1 MKLHF
6 LGANRQVT
14 GSRYVLEVAGRQAMI
29 DCGMFQERQFQ
40 SRNWDRSPIPPAE
53 IDALLLTHV
62 HIDHCGLLPRLVQEG
77 YRGPIHTTKP
87 SAALVEIMLR
97 DAAEIQA
104 EDAGYKKKRHAKEGR
119 PAKFPYEP
127 LFTEQDV
134 DRTLPLVRGCGYG
147 QAVEVFP
154 GLTARFFDAGHILGS
169 AMILCDATENGMT
182 RRIAFSG
189 DIGQWDKPIIRDP
202 TLLKDADYIV
212 MESTYGD
219 RNHERAGDV
228 ETQLAAVV
236 AATIERGGN
245 VVIPTFAV
253 ERAQELIYH
262 IGRLVR
268 AGRVPHMPVFLD
280 SPMAVDVTAI
290 YARFHDYVDE
300 AMRQMI
306 DSNQPPLRF
315 PGLTMTRTADESKRI
330 NGLREP
336 SIIMASS
343 GMCNAGR
350 IKHHLR
356 NNLPRPESTILF
368 VGHQAHG
375 TLGRLIL
382 DGRSP
387 VRIFGQEVA
396 VRAKIDQIYGFSGH
410 ADHDGLMRWIGHF
423 QRRPTKVFLTHGE
436 EQVALKLADEIK
448 FKLGYETEVPF
459 YQQVVDLA

>member
-6 LGANRQVT
+6 LGASRQVT
-14 GSRYVLEVAGRQAMI
+14 GSRYVLEVGGRQAMI

-40 SRNWDRSPIPPAE
+40 SRNWDRSPIPPHE

-77 YRGPIHTTKP
+77 YRGPIHTTRP

-97 DAAEIQA
+97 DSAEIQQ
-104 EDAGYKKKRHAKEGR
+104 EDLGYKRKRHLKEGR
-119 PAKFPYEP
+119 TSPHAYEP
-127 LFTEQDV
+127 LYTEQDV
-134 DRTLPLVRGCGYG
+134 DRTLPLVAGCGYG

-154 GLTARFFDAGHILGS
+154 GLVARFFDAGHILGS
-169 AMILCDATENGMT
+169 AMIQLDATENGVT

-202 TLLKDADYIV
+202 TLLNEADFIV

-219 RNHERAGDV
+219 RNHQRAGDT
-228 ETQLAAVV
+228 ETQLEKVV
-236 AATIERGGN
+236 AATIQRGGN

-253 ERAQELIYH
+253 ERAQELVYH
-262 IGRLVR
+262 FGRLAR

-300 AMRQMI
+300 AMWQI
-306 DSNQPPLRF
+306 IHAGQAPLRF

-330 NGLREP
+330 NHVKEP

-350 IKHHLR
+350 IKHHLK

-368 VGHQAHG
+368 VGHQAQG

-387 VRIFGQEVA
+387 VRIHGQEFP
-396 VRAKIDQIYGFSGH
+396 VRAKIEQIYGFSGH

-423 QRRPTKVFLTHGE
+423 RRRPTQVFLTHGE
-436 EQVALKLADEIK
+436 EQVALKLAEEIK
-448 FKLGYETEVPF
+448 FKLGYDVLVPE
-459 YQQVVDLA
+459 YRQVVELG